1 MMNDAALE
9 DRLLSAQFSVCTVI
23 QRFLKLSAKIDE
35 NFANYFFVF
44 LNSFTFKLDYSSNMN
59 VRSLR

>member
-9 DRLLSAQFSVCTVI
+9 DRLLSAQFSVSTVI
-23 QRFLKLSAKIDE
+23 QRLLKFSAKIDE